1 MDINAIW
8 QTVEPYV
15 MAIIGALAGGTGI
28 YALVRSFIGKWVN
41 SFGKKY
47 DMDDMAQKVADKLAG
62 KSLNIDVT
70 AVTEKRLDKIEKALS
85 KQVKAVSETTDSYK
99 HLLALMAGA
108 VSKFKAVTDE
118 ERTALTEAIQTI
130 EKGYKPPEPEE
141 IITVSLKP
149 IEIELEGKNEDT
161 DPPLQEEESLIN
173 FGGIAKEKGVG

>member
-8 QTVEPYV
+8 QTIEPYFWG
-15 MAIIGALAGGTGI
+15 ILSGLLGGTSV
-28 YALVRSFIGKWVN
+28 YCVAKVFLKKMFN
-41 SFGKKY
+41 SFSEKHNT
-47 DMDDMAQKVADKLAG
+47 DTMAQKVADKLAG

-118 ERTALTEAIQTI
+118 ERTELTAAIRAI
-130 EKGYKPPEPEE
+130 EKGYTPPEPEE

-149 IEIELEGKNEDT
+149 IELEGKNEKAESDRE
-161 DPPLQEEESLIN
+161 DESLIN
-173 FGGIAKEKGVG
+173 FGGIVS